1 VAILTSVIE
10 IQDLIFEFALTP
22 YTNNALQPITVVSNS
37 GREQKRTPFSCAVR
51 YCPFEVDDVDYRPD
65 TEDQFNYPSL
75 VRCTQEDEYGFYT
88 ELRRI
93 RMRAIDATFLRVCS
107 KFYLS
112 GNRILYE
119 KNSFIFP
126 MADHDSHRSYPT
138 RSVGQEVGDSRFW
151 RSEPFNPARYD
162 PKLEDQISRVIFQ
175 IRTGV
180 TVEELPGWA
189 YYDHFIRFLHSI
201 GPFNAAILKSLKFTG
216 SVRYHQC
223 RSWLGCRSGC
233 PG

>member
-1 VAILTSVIE
+1 MAILTSAIE

-22 YTNNALQPITVVSNS
+22 YTNDALQPIKPITVVSNL
-37 GREQKRTPFSCAVR
+37 GWEQERTPFSCAAR
-51 YCPFEVDDVDYRPD
+51 YCPFDVYYRPTD
-65 TEDQFNYPSL
+65 TENQTNYPSL
-75 VRCTQEDEYGFYT
+75 VQCTQEDEYGFYT

-93 RMRAIDATFLRVCS
+93 RMRVIDATFLRVCS
-107 KFYLS
+107 NFYLS

-126 MADHDSHRSYPT
+126 MADHDSHKIYPT
-138 RSVGQEVGDSRFW
+138 PLVGQNEVKAG
-151 RSEPFNPARYD
+151 PIN
-162 PKLEDQISRVIFQ
+162 RVIFQ

-180 TVEELPGWA
+180 SVKELPGWA

-223 RSWLGCRSGC
+223 RYRWKACGNGC
-233 PG
+233 PGQ